1 MKAPLEEVQKEYMR
15 LKGGPNGKSTMSL
28 LDVAKIK
35 GWEPDEFKLA
45 LIMAEQ
51 SSEHVSKS
59 PRRNRRREKRQAM
72 MREKYN
78 L

>member
-15 LKGGPNGKSTMSL
+15 LKGGPNSKSTMSL

-35 GWEPDEFKLA
+35 SWEPDEFKLA

-59 PRRNRRREKRQAM
+59 PRRNHRREKRQAL